1 MFVTHK
7 KLPPTT
13 GCVIVAF
20 VLQPDVIGIDL
31 GGTKCALGRFDGSS
45 WKILESETIP
55 TRAGEGFAAVIDDMT
70 KIIEKM
76 RTPQTTAIGIGVP
89 GLIRQPE
96 GILMKAPNIAHSAD
110 IDVKN
115 ILSEKTGLPVSVGND
130 AQCFVLA
137 EALMGSAKNH
147 KVVVGITFGT
157 GVGGGIVIDGKIF
170 GGAHG
175 YAGEIGHMLL
185 MPGQPP
191 YKTKDMRG
199 EVEQFL
205 SGTAMGK
212 RCEEAHSP
220 EDYLNGAVCSFMQP
234 DIYREVA
241 WLCTNL
247 IHLVDPDVIVFG
259 GSAGHALHQH
269 IDEITAEL
277 KKWTLPNTPL
287 PKIVAGSTRE
297 KAGMLGAALLTR

>member
-1 MFVTHK
+1 M
-7 KLPPTT
+7 
-13 GCVIVAF
+13 VA
-20 VLQPDVIGIDL
+20 LMTQSNVIGIDL
-31 GGTKCALGRFDGSS
+31 GGTKCAIGSFEES
-45 WKILESETIP
+45 TLETLNQQIIP
-55 TRAGEGFAAVIDDMT
+55 TRASNGFSTVIDDIVEAVQ
-70 KIIEKM
+70 KIKSPE
-76 RTPQTTAIGIGVP
+76 TVAVGIGIP
-89 GLIRQPE
+89 GLIKQPE
-96 GILMKAPNIAHSAD
+96 GILIKAPNIAHAEN
-110 IDVKN
+110 IEVKKM
-115 ILSEKTGLPVSVGND
+115 LSEKLGLPVHVGND
-130 AQCFVLA
+130 SQCFVLA
-137 EALMGSAKNH
+137 EALMGSAKNY
-147 KVVVGITFGT
+147 KTVVGITFGT
-157 GVGGGIVIDGKIF
+157 GVGGGIVIDGKLF
-170 GGAHG
+170 AGAHG
-175 YAGEIGHMLL
+175 YAGEIGHMLM
-185 MPGQPP
+185 MPGKPP
-191 YKTKDMRG
+191 YKTDDNRG

-220 EDYLNGAVCSFMQP
+220 EDYLNGAVCSYMQP

-277 KKWTLPNTPL
+277 KKWTLPDTPL

>member
-1 MFVTHK
+1 MVQ
-7 KLPPTT
+7 
-13 GCVIVAF
+13 A
-20 VLQPDVIGIDL
+20 DVIGIDM
-31 GGTKCALGRFDGSS
+31 GGTKCAIGLFDRST
-45 WKILESETIP
+45 LELREHVTFP
-55 TRAGEGFAAVIDDMT
+55 TRAQDGFSAVLDDIVAAVT
-70 KIIEKM
+70 KL
-76 RTPQTTAIGIGVP
+76 RTPETASIGIGIP
-89 GLIRQPE
+89 GLVHQPD
-96 GILMKAPNIAHSAD
+96 GVLIKAPNIANSENIA
-110 IDVKN
+110 VKKK
-115 ILSEKTGLPVSVGND
+115 LEKMLKMPVSVGND
-130 AQCFVLA
+130 SQCFVLA
-137 EALMGSAKNH
+137 EALMGSAKGK

-185 MPGQPP
+185 SPGTPP
-191 YKTKDMRG
+191 YKTDDMRG

-212 RCEEAHSP
+212 RCEEAHAP

-259 GSAGHALHQH
+259 GSAGYALHKH
-269 IDEITAEL
+269 IEEITAEL
-277 KKWTLPNTPL
+277 EKWILPGTPL
-287 PKIVAGSTRE
+287 PEIVAGSTRE
-297 KAGMLGAALLTR
+297 KAGMLGAALLTI

>member
-1 MFVTHK
+1 M
-7 KLPPTT
+7 
-13 GCVIVAF
+13 VAF

-45 WKILESETIP
+45 FKLLENVTFP
-55 TRAGEGFAAVIDDMT
+55 TPAAEGFMKVAQEIVKHAE
-70 KIIEKM
+70 KI
-76 RTPQTTAIGIGVP
+76 RTPQTRAIGIGVP

-96 GILMKAPNIAHSAD
+96 GILIKAPNIAESENV
-110 IDVKN
+110 DVQKALKQ
-115 ILSEKTGLPVSVGND
+115 IGLPVFVGND

-137 EALMGSAKNH
+137 EALMGSAKNYST
-147 KVVVGITFGT
+147 VVGITFGT

-175 YAGEIGHMLL
+175 YAGEIGHMLM
-185 MPGQPP
+185 MPGKPP
-191 YKTKDMRG
+191 YKTDDMRG

-220 EDYLNGAVCSFMQP
+220 EEYLNGAVCSFMQP

-247 IHLVDPDVIVFG
+247 IHLIDPDVIVFG

-269 IDEITAEL
+269 IEEIEIEL
-277 KKWTLPNTPL
+277 EKWLLPGTPM
-287 PKIVAGSTRE
+287 PAIVAGSTRE
-297 KAGMLGAALLTR
+297 KAGMLGAALLTE